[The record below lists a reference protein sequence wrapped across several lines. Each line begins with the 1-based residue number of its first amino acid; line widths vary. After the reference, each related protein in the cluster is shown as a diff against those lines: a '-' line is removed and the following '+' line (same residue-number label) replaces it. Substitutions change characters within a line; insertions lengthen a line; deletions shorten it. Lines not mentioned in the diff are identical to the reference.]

1 MFSVPVAV
9 CWEAMSPAKTGI
21 IRVIIQM
28 YFNFQG
34 TAEHLFAV
42 SLSVSLPNVSA
53 ERKLNLSSDPASV
66 LQLIKAKK
74 SQATGS

>member
-1 MFSVPVAV
+1 MPVAV
-9 CWEAMSPAKTGI
+9 CWEPMSPAKADIVTV
-21 IRVIIQM
+21 VIQL

-42 SLSVSLPNVSA
+42 SLSVCLPNVSA

-66 LQLIKAKK
+66 L
-74 SQATGS
+74 